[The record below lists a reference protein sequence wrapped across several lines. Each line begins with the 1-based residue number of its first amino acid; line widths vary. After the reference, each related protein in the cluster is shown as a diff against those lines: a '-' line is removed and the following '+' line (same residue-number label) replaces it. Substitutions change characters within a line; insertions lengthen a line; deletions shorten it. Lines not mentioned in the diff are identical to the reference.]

1 MQYSDCLW
9 EKFIC
14 FTKKFFNR
22 IGTIIKITQ
31 KKKEEK
37 LQKSISKNFSW
48 ALRLREIDTDGSA
61 PLRHLKQ
68 DLNLQGQDD
77 RVPSLEKSKILRNA
91 DQTEGNY
98 FLTPKLLKNRQVN

>member
-1 MQYSDCLW
+1 MIAKRTFHKVVHLGNVDMRLS
-9 EKFIC
+9 E
-14 FTKKFFNR
+14 
-22 IGTIIKITQ
+22 
-31 KKKEEK
+31 EEK